1 MLPDNF
7 SENRY
12 PAVRFTKSWSKTRSP
27 RRQGVS
33 EGRSG
38 TGSTSAPTVL
48 RMILGRRL
56 QERRVEA
63 GASLEDA
70 ARALRV
76 KSLTIRRLEKAEV
89 ALKPLY
95 VEKLLET
102 YGAGRQ
108 EIEEFVALAERA
120 NEPGWWHTY
129 RDVLPGWFS
138 AYVSLESGA
147 RTLRTYEPQYVTG
160 LLQTP
165 RYARAVLSGGF
176 PHDGDDGLRR
186 RVDLRLRRQSLLDR
200 AGAPTLWVV
209 MEEAVLHRSVGG
221 PEVMRE
227 QIDRLLEVSEL
238 EHVSVDV
245 VPFGAGAHA
254 GACAPFTYFRFEEP
268 ELPDIVYTEFLSGG
282 VYLDQRADVAAHLEA
297 HNRMSLLTSDADSR
311 ALLNRMRKEY
321 S

>member
-1 MLPDNF
+1 M
-7 SENRY
+7 
-12 PAVRFTKSWSKTRSP
+12 
-27 RRQGVS
+27 S

-56 QERRVEA
+56 QERRQNA
-63 GASLEDA
+63 GVSLEESA
-70 ARALRV
+70 HALRV
-76 KSLTIRRLEKAEV
+76 KPLTIRRLEKAEV
-89 ALKPLY
+89 GLKPLY
-95 VEKLLET
+95 VEILLAL

-120 NEPGWWHTY
+120 NEPGWWHPY
-129 RDVLPGWFS
+129 RDVLPNWFS
-138 AYVSLESGA
+138 AYVSLETAA
-147 RTLRTYEPQYVTG
+147 RTLRAYEPHYVTG

-165 RYARAVLSGGF
+165 RYARAVLGGGF
-176 PHDGDDGLRR
+176 PNDRDEDLRR

-209 MEEAVLHRSVGG
+209 MEEAVLHRVVGG

-238 EHVSVDV
+238 QHVSVDV
-245 VPFGAGAHA
+245 VPFTAGAHV
-254 GACAPFTYFRFEEP
+254 GACAPFTYFRFGEP
-268 ELPDIVYTEFLSGG
+268 ELPDIVYTEILSGA
-282 VYLDQRADVAAHLEA
+282 VYLDQRSDVAAHLEA
-297 HNRMSLLTSDADSR
+297 HNRMSLLTSDTDSR
-311 ALLNRMRKEY
+311 SLLNRMRKEY

>member
-1 MLPDNF
+1 M
-7 SENRY
+7 
-12 PAVRFTKSWSKTRSP
+12 
-27 RRQGVS
+27 S
-33 EGRSG
+33 EGRTS
-38 TGSTSAPTVL
+38 TGGTSAPTVL

-56 QERRVEA
+56 QERRQGA

-76 KSLTIRRLEKAEV
+76 TSLTIRRLEKAEV

-102 YGAGRQ
+102 YGADQQ
-108 EIEEFVALAERA
+108 EIDEFVVLAERA

-129 RDVLPGWFS
+129 RDVLPNWFS
-138 AYVSLESGA
+138 AYVSLEAGA
-147 RTLRTYEPQYVTG
+147 RTLRTYEPHYVTG
-160 LLQTP
+160 LLQTHA
-165 RYARAVLSGGF
+165 YARGVLRGGF
-176 PHDGDDGLRR
+176 PNEADEDLGR
-186 RVDLRLRRQSLLDR
+186 RVDLRLRRQSLLERPD
-200 AGAPTLWVV
+200 APTLWVV
-209 MEEAVLHRSVGG
+209 MEEAVLHRVVAG

-227 QIDRLLEVSEL
+227 QIERLLEVSEL

-245 VPFGAGAHA
+245 VPFTAGAHV

-268 ELPDIVYTEFLSGG
+268 ELPDIVYTEVLSGAM
-282 VYLDQRADVAAHLEA
+282 YLDQRADVSAHLEA
-297 HNRMSLLTSDADSR
+297 HNRMSLLTSDTDSK

>member
-1 MLPDNF
+1 M
-7 SENRY
+7 SE
-12 PAVRFTKSWSKTRSP
+12 A
-27 RRQGVS
+27 
-33 EGRSG
+33 RSG
-38 TGSTSAPTVL
+38 TSAPTVL

-56 QERRVEA
+56 RDRRLGA

-102 YGAGRQ
+102 YGADRR
-108 EIEEFVALAERA
+108 EIDEFVELAEQA
-120 NEPGWWHTY
+120 NKPGWWHSY
-129 RDVLPGWFS
+129 RDAVPDWFT

-147 RTLRTYEPQYVTG
+147 KTLRTYEPQYVTG

-165 RYARAVLSGGF
+165 DYARAVLRGGL
-176 PHDGDDGLRR
+176 PNGDEEELAR
-186 RVDLRLRRQSLLDR
+186 RVELRLRRQVLLER
-200 AGAPTLWVV
+200 ADAPTLWVV
-209 MEEAVLHRSVGG
+209 MEEAVLHRAVGG
-221 PEVMRE
+221 PDMMRE
-227 QIDRLLEVSEL
+227 QVERLLEVSEL
-238 EHVSVDV
+238 PHVSIDI
-245 VPFGAGAHA
+245 VPFSAGAHS

-268 ELPDIVYTEFLSGG
+268 ELPDIVYSELLSAG
-282 VYLDQRADVAAHLEA
+282 VYLDRREDVVSHLEA
-297 HNRMSLLTSDADSR
+297 HTRMALLTSSEDST